1 MRYKILTPE
10 EAAALIEHDECV
22 GMSGFA
28 HAGALK
34 KIPAAIAEKAK
45 AEHAAGRPFKIKLMT
60 GASTTD
66 LVDKLLSEAEAV
78 SLRMPYQ
85 SCPVTRKAIDK
96 GDIAYN
102 DMHLSFMMRAMRHG
116 HIPRVKTAIVE
127 VSEVTD
133 DGEIT
138 FTVGMGNSPA
148 FCMLADR
155 IILEVNSYH
164 KPELK
169 DIHDIYI
176 SHDESGRCLV
186 PLYHEADRIG
196 TRVLKVDPEKIVG
209 IVPTHSPDGFA
220 AFKEGTP
227 ETDQIG
233 RNVVRFL
240 EEEYRM
246 GRIPEGFLPIQ
257 SGVGNVANSVLAALG
272 DSSVIP
278 PIRMYGEVIQDSVVK
293 LMQRGRCTFASG
305 CSLLLSDEML
315 EEVYQNFD
323 FYRDKFLLRPAEI
336 SNNTSVIRRLGVVC
350 MNTAIEADLFG
361 NINSTHFY
369 GSRIMNGI
377 GGSGDFARCSVLTIF
392 TCPSVTKRGAISS
405 IVPMVS
411 HTDHTE
417 HDVDVIV
424 TEQGVADLRG
434 KSPRERA
441 EIVIE
446 QCAHPDYRPLLRRY
460 LELTPVGHTPHSLSK
475 AFAFQSAFLET
486 GDMRNVDLS

>member
-1 MRYKILTPE
+1 MRYRILTPE
-10 EAAALIEHDECV
+10 EAAAYIENGECV

-34 KIPAAIAEKAK
+34 AIPAAMAAR
-45 AEHAAGRPFKIKLMT
+45 ARSEHEAGRPYRIKLMT

-66 LVDKLLSEAEAV
+66 AVDKLLSEAEAV
-78 SLRMPYQ
+78 ELRMPYQ
-85 SCPVTRKAIDK
+85 SCPVTRAAINR

-116 HIPRVKTAIVE
+116 HIPRVQTAIVE

-133 DGEIT
+133 DGELT

-155 IILEVNSYH
+155 IILELNRYH
-164 KPELK
+164 RPELK

-176 SHDESGRCLV
+176 SHDESGRDLV
-186 PLYHEADRIG
+186 PLYHEDDRIG
-196 TRVLKVDPEKIVG
+196 TRTLKVDPEKIVG
-209 IVPTHSPDGFA
+209 VVLTNSRDGFS
-220 AFKEGTP
+220 AFKGQTP
-227 ETDQIG
+227 ETDRIG

-240 EEEYRM
+240 EDEYRL
-246 GRIPEGFLPIQ
+246 GRLPAGFLPMQ
-257 SGVGNVANSVLAALG
+257 SGVGNVANSVLSALG
-272 DSSVIP
+272 ESETIP
-278 PIRMYGEVIQDSVVK
+278 PIRMYGEVIQDSVIG
-293 LMQRGRCTFASG
+293 LMKKGRCTFASG
-305 CSLLLSDEML
+305 CALLLSDDVMDDI
-315 EEVYQNFD
+315 YRNFD
-323 FYRDKFLLRPAEI
+323 FYRDKLLLRPAEI
-336 SNNTSVIRRLGVVC
+336 SNNTSVIRRLGVIC
-350 MNTAIEADLFG
+350 MNTAIEADLYG

-369 GSRIMNGI
+369 GSMIMNGI

-392 TCPSVTKRGAISS
+392 TCPSVTKGGAISS

-417 HDVDVIV
+417 HDVDVII

-441 EIVIE
+441 ELVIE
-446 QCAHPDYRPLLRRY
+446 NCAHPDYRPLLRRY
-460 LELTPVGHTPHSLSK
+460 LQLSPGGHTPHCLPK
-475 AFAFQSAFLET
+475 AFAFHTAFLNT
-486 GDMRNVDLS
+486 RDMRNAEL